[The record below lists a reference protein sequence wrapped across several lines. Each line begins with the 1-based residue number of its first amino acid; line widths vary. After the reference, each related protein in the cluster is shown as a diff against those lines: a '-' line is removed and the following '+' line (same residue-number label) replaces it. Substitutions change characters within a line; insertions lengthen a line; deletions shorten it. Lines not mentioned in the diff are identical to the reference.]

1 MEYEYWMATLYKIDS
16 NRRRQACALAGGA
29 RAIFQSPPERLKRL
43 HLFTDEEVLYICENR
58 KSFDLQSRWKEL
70 EVKKILFLP
79 FSHKDYPEK
88 LRQIYDPPFALYVK
102 GRVPD
107 PQKKSVAIV
116 GARACSEYGRSVAQ
130 LLGRTLAQYDV
141 QVISGMAIGIDSA
154 SHAGALSTGGD
165 TFAVLG
171 NGCDICYPRSAGNIY
186 RNILSGHGGIL
197 SEVAPGTKPLP
208 YFFPLRNRIIS
219 SLSDVVVVVEAKERS
234 GSLITADCALE
245 QGKDIY
251 AVPGRYMD
259 TLSFGCNRLIEQG
272 AAILYD
278 MENFLNSLN
287 IAVQKKNLKSNSD
300 KMPLEKEEKLVYGCL
315 DLSPKF
321 INSIINETDLNLLTV
336 LQAINS
342 LKKKQLVQETFQNY
356 FCRKL

>member
-1 MEYEYWMATLYKIDS
+1 MEYEYWMASLYKIDS

-29 RAIFQSPPERLKRL
+29 KAVYQYSPEKLKQL
-43 HLFTDEEVLYICENR
+43 HLFTDDEVLYLCESR
-58 KSFDLQSRWKEL
+58 KSFDLQSEWREL
-70 EVKKILFLP
+70 ERKKISLLP
-79 FSHKDYPEK
+79 YSHKAYPEK
-88 LRQIYDPPFALYVK
+88 LRQIYDPPYALYVK
-102 GRVPD
+102 GRMPD

-130 LLGRTLAQYDV
+130 MLGRTLAEYGV
-141 QVISGMAIGIDSA
+141 QVISGMALGIDSA
-154 SHAGALSTGGD
+154 SHAGALSVGGD

-171 NGCDICYPRSAGNIY
+171 NGCDICYPRSSGNIY
-186 RNILSGHGGIL
+186 RNILFGHGGII

-219 SLSDVVVVVEAKERS
+219 ALSDAVVVVEAKERS

-259 TLSFGCNRLIEQG
+259 TLSVGCNRLIEQG
-272 AAILYD
+272 AGILYD
-278 MENFLNSLN
+278 IESFLKNLNVITQKMEN
-287 IAVQKKNLKSNSD
+287 KKNSD
-300 KMPLEKEEKLVYGCL
+300 KLPLEKEEKLVYGCL

-321 INSIINETDLNLLTV
+321 INSIIDETDLNLLTV
-336 LQAINS
+336 LHALDA

-356 FCRKL
+356 FCKKI